1 MYFSHCFSLRITLPW
16 VANMLLLH
24 IKEHCMTQLWF
35 KSSLYIIDYIMIN
48 NWPSVVSTSFC
59 DNMSSLLVAVINTKL
74 CVHYRAGCVAATPT
88 ALLIARVCCCH
99 PHSITYITRVC
110 RCHPYCSTPFRV
122 CHCHPYCMHFI
133 GCVAATLVLP
143 QGAPNNLYSHLLP
156 QNMYFYLGPHS

>member
-1 MYFSHCFSLRITLPW
+1 MYFSHCFSLWITLPW

>member
-1 MYFSHCFSLRITLPW
+1 MNLTLPW

-35 KSSLYIIDYIMIN
+35 KSSLYIIDYIN
-48 NWPSVVSTSFC
+48 NWPSVVSTRFC
-59 DNMSSLLVAVINTKL
+59 DNMFSLLVAVINTKL

-156 QNMYFYLGPHS
+156 KNMYFYLGSHS